1 VRSRQDNAHAGA
13 ARVRPS
19 VAPALPAPASPQLTA
34 RRCIEVELILSLS
47 LSRTTAQPQSL
58 ARPRRSSVVHFSSR
72 FYPVR
77 LGFSATYF
85 SVRTNQSTVLFSQN
99 EPVSST
105 FLSER
110 TSQQYS
116 SLRTNQHRPSQTTNS
131 IQLLDPISSHPFSQ
145 IARNR
150 RNPHRAPCATVRARR
165 PDSSSSARANSSHH
179 PQSFLLSPRIPL
191 TTLQFES
198 HLELAGIS
206 VFSAADNRLLRTPPS
221 TSYYRV
227 SPSSTSYSVSFSS
240 RHWSSCSRH
249 LA

>member
-77 LGFSATYF
+77 LGFSAID
-85 SVRTNQSTVLFSQN
+85 
-99 EPVSST
+99 SST